1 MKKTIV
7 TTIILFLAVFSL
19 HAQNIVVIGEVEDI
33 KDGIV
38 FNIQETTGSGIS
50 VFFPNNADENNGKV
64 IGGRFILN
72 HKCQRADSRHFA
84 LESSQLIDN
93 HMVRLEF
100 WANQGDTVYVKGKG
114 PILGNWE
121 VKSKAIEQKEFD
133 IIRKG
138 CAKELAAFQQA
149 CYDYENYRQYRRDTE
164 MTEEEWDNSTVVLAQ
179 KDTLRNTTRKA
190 WLKKE
195 LEIMKQLPVTD
206 LWMDELVTI
215 IYLLKTWEEEFKDQI
230 QELYI
235 LKSDKI
241 DRKADGKVIRSWL
254 YPYPKAEL
262 GKVFSGGELFDTKG
276 TKYKLEDFRGKYI
289 LLDFW
294 AQYCSGCIEA
304 FPILGKIQEKYAD
317 KLTII
322 SISVDK
328 VNTWKVSPHQK
339 KITWYSLC
347 DGGGDNGGIAG
358 SFNITSLPCYI
369 LIAPDGTYKARLE
382 SSEVYSDELIK
393 YINGEL

>member
-1 MKKTIV
+1 MKKTII
-7 TTIILFLAVFSL
+7 TTIILSLAVFSL

-38 FNIQETTGSGIS
+38 FNIQETTGNGIS
-50 VFFPNNADENNGKV
+50 VFFSNNSDENNGKV

-72 HKCQRADSRHFA
+72 HKCNRADSRHFA

-121 VKSKAIEQKEFD
+121 VKSNAIEQKELD

-138 CAKELAAFQQA
+138 SSKELAAFQQA
-149 CYDYENYRQYRRDTE
+149 CYDYENYRQYRRETE
-164 MTEEEWDNSTVVLAQ
+164 MTEEEWDKSTVILAQ
-179 KDTLRNTTRKA
+179 KDTLRNITRDI
-190 WLKKE
+190 WYKKE
-195 LEIMKQLPVTD
+195 LEVMKQLPVTD

-215 IYLLKTWEEEFKDQI
+215 LDLAKFSEDEFKDQI

-235 LKSDKI
+235 LKSEKI
-241 DRKADGKVIRSWL
+241 DRKPDGKAIRRWL

-262 GKVFSGGELFDTKG
+262 GKVYSFGELFDTKG

-304 FPILGKIQEKYAD
+304 FPYLGKIQEKYAD

-328 VNTWKVSPHQK
+328 VDTWKASPHQK
-339 KITWYSLC
+339 SITWHSMC
-347 DGGGDNGGIAG
+347 DGGGSEGGIAG
-358 SFNITSLPCYI
+358 SFDITSLPCCI
-369 LIAPDGTYKARLE
+369 LIAPDGTYKARIK
-382 SSEVYSDELIK
+382 SSEIYSGEFIK
-393 YINGEL
+393 YINGE

>member
-1 MKKTIV
+1 MKKTII
-7 TTIILFLAVFSL
+7 TTIILSFVVFSL
-19 HAQNIVVIGEVEDI
+19 YAQNIVVIGEVEGI

-38 FNIQETTGSGIS
+38 FNLQETTGNGIS
-50 VFFPNNADENNGKV
+50 IFFHKDADENNGKV

-72 HKCQRADSRHFA
+72 HKCIRADSRHFA

-93 HMVRLEF
+93 HVVRLDF

-121 VKSKAIEQKEFD
+121 VKSKAIEQKE
-133 IIRKG
+133 
-138 CAKELAAFQQA
+138 LAAFQQA

-164 MTEEEWDNSTVVLAQ
+164 MTEEEWDKSTVILAQ
-179 KDTLRNTTRKA
+179 KGTLRNITRDI
-190 WLKKE
+190 WYKKE
-195 LEIMKQLPVTD
+195 LEVMKQLPVTD

-215 IYLLKTWEEEFKDQI
+215 LDLAKFSEDEFKDQI
-230 QELYI
+230 QELYL
-235 LKSDKI
+235 LKSNDI
-241 DRKADGKVIRSWL
+241 DRKPDGKVIRRWL

-262 GKVFSGGELFDTKG
+262 GKVYSGGELFDTKG

-304 FPILGKIQEKYAD
+304 FPYLGKIQEKYAD

-328 VNTWKVSPHQK
+328 VDTWKTSPQQK
-339 KITWYSLC
+339 NITWHSLC
-347 DGGGDNGGIAG
+347 DGGGSNGGIAG
-358 SFNITSLPCYI
+358 SFDITSLPCYI
-369 LIAPDGTYKARLE
+369 LLAPDGTYKARLK
-382 SSEVYSDELIK
+382 SSEVYSDEFNK
-393 YINGEL
+393 YINGE

>member
-1 MKKTIV
+1 
-7 TTIILFLAVFSL
+7 
-19 HAQNIVVIGEVEDI
+19 
-33 KDGIV
+33 
-38 FNIQETTGSGIS
+38 
-50 VFFPNNADENNGKV
+50 
-64 IGGRFILN
+64 
-72 HKCQRADSRHFA
+72 
-84 LESSQLIDN
+84 
-93 HMVRLEF
+93 MVRLEF

-121 VKSKAIEQKEFD
+121 VNSKAIEQKELN

-138 CAKELAAFQQA
+138 SAKELAAFQQA
-149 CYDYENYRQYRRDTE
+149 CYDYESYRQYRRDTE
-164 MTEEEWDNSTVVLAQ
+164 MTEEEWDKSTVILAQ
-179 KDTLRNTTRKA
+179 KDTLRNITRDI
-190 WLKKE
+190 WYKKE
-195 LEIMKQLPVTD
+195 LEVMKQLPVTD

-215 IYLLKTWEEEFKDQI
+215 LDLAKFSEDEFKDQI

-235 LKSDKI
+235 LKSEKI
-241 DRKADGKVIRSWL
+241 DRKPDGKAIRRWL

-262 GKVFSGGELFDTKG
+262 GKVYSCGELFDTKG

-328 VNTWKVSPHQK
+328 VDTWKASPHQK
-339 KITWYSLC
+339 SITWHSMC
-347 DGGGDNGGIAG
+347 DGGGSEGGIAG
-358 SFNITSLPCYI
+358 SFDITSLPCCI
-369 LIAPDGTYKARLE
+369 LIAPDGTYKARIK
-382 SSEVYSDELIK
+382 SSEIYSGEFIK
-393 YINGEL
+393 YINGE